1 MLTPDS
7 NEPQVRKDIRERIQR
22 LFNRAMTPEEERA
35 CFFIHPESEDDP
47 MALRLPRLNQEH

>member
-7 NEPQVRKDIRERIQR
+7 AEPQARKEIRERIQR

-35 CFFIHPESEDDP
+35 CFFLHPESEDDP
-47 MALRLPRLNQEH
+47 TAPRLPTVTQKH